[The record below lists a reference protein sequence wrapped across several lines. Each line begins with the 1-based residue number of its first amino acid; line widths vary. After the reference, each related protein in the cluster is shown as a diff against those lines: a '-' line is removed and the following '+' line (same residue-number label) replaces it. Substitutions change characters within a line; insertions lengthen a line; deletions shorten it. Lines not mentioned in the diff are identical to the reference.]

1 MLTRKFESKKDKMNE
16 IFVISLE
23 EEPTDIC
30 RADGIVRM
38 TGPGEKQRAGLGA
51 LRGGDK
57 ITCNL

>member
-1 MLTRKFESKKDKMNE
+1 MLARKFESNKDKTNE

-30 RADGIVRM
+30 RADGIGRM

-51 LRGGDK
+51 
-57 ITCNL
+57 